1 MAAKGQQPSWRP
13 RNTTSGLPR
22 STDIARPG
30 GSAASPRRGHWHRAL
45 TSAGSVSEH
54 GRHLQV
60 FDINLS
66 AQTGAM
72 ARGNDPYSAFRSCYL
87 NRRGS

>member
-45 TSAGSVSEH
+45 
-54 GRHLQV
+54 
-60 FDINLS
+60 
-66 AQTGAM
+66 
-72 ARGNDPYSAFRSCYL
+72 
-87 NRRGS
+87 